1 MIKILDDTKT
11 LSQLVADTS
20 NGLGHLDPL
29 RCTVTEELNGI
40 YEAELEVLHNDR
52 HFSDLHV
59 GGILKMPVN
68 DTDYDQ
74 LFRIYYISKEISQ
87 TCVVKCEH
95 ISYDLSKIPVE
106 PFSAT
111 GCSLSCNG
119 LIGHS
124 IITNPFSMSTD
135 ITNTTSVF
143 TLSQPRS
150 FRECLGGY
158 EGSMLDTFRG
168 EYKWDNL
175 TVNYLARRGADNGVR
190 ISYGKNLTD
199 FEQETNNAEVYTGV
213 LGFATVDDTCYV
225 GNVYNKTT
233 GNKIKIVDFSSDYE
247 SGQTPT
253 TNELTTKAQ
262 TYATNNDIEVPTV
275 NIKISF
281 VPLYQTEE
289 YKNIAP
295 LERVSLGDTVH
306 VYFEKLGV
314 EASSRVVKTV
324 WNVLLNKYD
333 SVELGST
340 KANLNTVIN
349 DSIQE
354 ATEGLLDDIDVD
366 TSAVEAEM
374 NTLTRLIVNGMGLY
388 ITKDSIG
395 RIYLHNEPTLDNSQY
410 QYMITAQG
418 FVMSDDYGQ
427 NWRSGWGTDGHAYFN
442 ALSSIV
448 IKAMQIYGSYIQGSQ
463 IVFGDPTVQNEKYI
477 SAQPYYDSND
487 NCLGVSFDGT
497 GTIRLQPQEYFYVNN
512 QDANGNYYNRIIM
525 NKLGSTYGS
534 NYLELVNYDDEN
546 GNITANFI
554 ELDAHMYNS
563 TTDEDYN
570 RTVIQ
575 NYSTASG
582 TQNRGNYQSWT
593 AYADRNIFYTYNYKP
608 NQAVSGGT
616 SYVANYLQFT
626 ANSTTDA
633 MYLYNYCIGGNYQSN
648 MLELSSTSI
657 QNQFGL
663 RNNRLDGNYTANM
676 IYGRS
681 LSSTHYLELTNVKPS
696 STVLNPSDIDYA
708 NRIYM
713 SGGASSTYMSII
725 NYRPDQSTL
734 AANRI
739 VMNGSPTGGGGQ
751 NSIYISNYDPDG
763 ANIANEILMYKTT
776 SGNTFEMRLN
786 RGGTR
791 VACVGLYRTSSGV
804 TLDLNIYDN
813 NSYGYTASQ
822 IHLNSDGEINLVGSK
837 VKFNGTQKW

>member
-40 YEAELEVLHNDR
+40 FEAELEVLHNDR

-95 ISYDLSKIPVE
+95 ISYDLSKVPVE

-111 GCSLSCNG
+111 GASLACSG
-119 LIGHS
+119 LVSHS
-124 IITNPFSMSTD
+124 MVTNPFSMTTD
-135 ITNTTSVF
+135 ITNTTSTF
-143 TLSQPRS
+143 TLDVPRS

-158 EGSMLDTFRG
+158 EGSLLDTFRG

-199 FEQETNNAEVYTGV
+199 FQQETNNAEVYTGV

-253 TNELTTKAQ
+253 TAELTTKAQ
-262 TYATNNDIEVPTV
+262 TYATNNDIEVPSV

-349 DSIQE
+349 DSIE
-354 ATEGLLDDIDVD
+354 SATSDILSNLDID
-366 TSAVEAEM
+366 TGAIEEELSEM
-374 NTLTRLIVNGMGLY
+374 SQLIINGLCLHCTKVPLQSGGYRL
-388 ITKDSIG
+388 
-395 RIYLHNEPTLDNSQY
+395 YLHNADTLANSQY
-410 QYMITAQG
+410 QYVITAQG
-418 FVMSDDYGQ
+418 FMVSDDYGQ
-427 NWRSGWGTDGHAYFN
+427 TWNSGWDAQGNVVVNSLATITLKFLEG
-442 ALSSIV
+442 
-448 IKAMQIYGSYIQGSQ
+448 YGMYMR
-463 IVFGDPTVQNEKYI
+463 FGDVNSNYI
-477 SAQPYYDSND
+477 EVAPYSNSS
-487 NCLGVSFDGT
+487 NVPQGVSFDGT
-497 GTIRLQPQEYFYVNN
+497 GTIRMQPQGEFLVNN
-512 QDANGNYYNRIIM
+512 KAVGGSSNYNRMTMGSSGSSSQGYITLVNNDDTHSYLTANWFYLYSHYGTNSSNMVGITNYATHTGTSYNANALSMTANAINNSLSMTNRQIGTSDYANLISISTNSTQNELYMYNYAFGGTSNVNVLQMTSTATTHQIMWRNKDFNTNSNDANY
-525 NKLGSTYGS
+525 L
-534 NYLELVNYDDEN
+534 YLE
-546 GNITANFI
+546 T
-554 ELDAHMYNS
+554 
-563 TTDEDYN
+563 
-570 RTVIQ
+570 
-575 NYSTASG
+575 TASG
-582 TQNRGNYQSWT
+582 NTIGLYNQNSSGTPRNYIKLSSVDDMIHMWSASDIYIQSSGAVRISSGSSQDITLTAADDLSLSYSDKLYIGGNQMSFKT
-593 AYADRNIFYTYNYKP
+593 FT
-608 NQAVSGGT
+608 VSGT
-616 SYVANYLQFT
+616 SYT
-626 ANSTTDA
+626 ALCKA
-633 MYLYNYCIGGNYQSN
+633 
-648 MLELSSTSI
+648 
-657 QNQFGL
+657 
-663 RNNRLDGNYTANM
+663 
-676 IYGRS
+676 
-681 LSSTHYLELTNVKPS
+681 
-696 STVLNPSDIDYA
+696 
-708 NRIYM
+708 
-713 SGGASSTYMSII
+713 
-725 NYRPDQSTL
+725 
-734 AANRI
+734 
-739 VMNGSPTGGGGQ
+739 
-751 NSIYISNYDPDG
+751 
-763 ANIANEILMYKTT
+763 
-776 SGNTFEMRLN
+776 
-786 RGGTR
+786 
-791 VACVGLYRTSSGV
+791 
-804 TLDLNIYDN
+804 
-813 NSYGYTASQ
+813 
-822 IHLNSDGEINLVGSK
+822 
-837 VKFNGTQKW
+837 

>member
-40 YEAELEVLHNDR
+40 FEAELEVLHNDR

-95 ISYDLSKIPVE
+95 ISYDLSKVPVE

-111 GCSLSCNG
+111 GASLACSG
-119 LIGHS
+119 LVSHS
-124 IITNPFSMSTD
+124 LVTNPFSMSTD

-225 GNVYNKTT
+225 GNVYNKVS
-233 GNKIKIVDFSSDYE
+233 GSKIKIVDFSSDYE

-349 DSIQE
+349 DSIE
-354 ATEGLLDDIDVD
+354 SATNEMLSNLDID
-366 TSAVEAEM
+366 TGAIEEELSEM
-374 NTLTRLIVNGMGLY
+374 SQLIINGLGLHC
-388 ITKDSIG
+388 TKVPLQSG
-395 RIYLHNEPTLDNSQY
+395 GYRFYLHNADTLANSQY
-410 QYMITAQG
+410 QYVITSQG
-418 FVMSDDYGQ
+418 FMMSDDYGQ
-427 NWRSGWGTDGHAYFN
+427 TWNSGWDIQGN
-442 ALSSIV
+442 AVMNSLSTITL
-448 IKAMQIYGSYIQGSQ
+448 KALEIYGSYIQGSQ
-463 IVFGDPTVQNEKYI
+463 ILFGDPNSNYIVVQPFDYNNDNDPDGITFDGSGYVRFRPKQKFIVQNLDTNNGVLNQFIMESYSTQYNRPHIELANYDTSNALVNRLTLFSATTFNTVQMYSMLI
-477 SAQPYYDSND
+477 SDPTKTGSQLSVSSTTSDNHIYMDVCDSSGSLQTYLRLLSTGQSTLRTNGD
-487 NCLGVSFDGT
+487 FHVISMGAVQIVSNSSQD
-497 GTIRLQPQEYFYVNN
+497 IRIQS
-512 QDANGNYYNRIIM
+512 A
-525 NKLGSTYGS
+525 
-534 NYLELVNYDDEN
+534 DDLY
-546 GNITANFI
+546 
-554 ELDAHMYNS
+554 LDA
-563 TTDEDYN
+563 TDKIY
-570 RTVIQ
+570 I
-575 NYSTASG
+575 
-582 TQNRGNYQSWT
+582 RGNQMSFKT
-593 AYADRNIFYTYNYKP
+593 FT
-608 NQAVSGGT
+608 VSGT
-616 SYVANYLQFT
+616 SYT
-626 ANSTTDA
+626 A
-633 MYLYNYCIGGNYQSN
+633 LCI
-648 MLELSSTSI
+648 
-657 QNQFGL
+657 
-663 RNNRLDGNYTANM
+663 A
-676 IYGRS
+676 
-681 LSSTHYLELTNVKPS
+681 
-696 STVLNPSDIDYA
+696 
-708 NRIYM
+708 
-713 SGGASSTYMSII
+713 
-725 NYRPDQSTL
+725 
-734 AANRI
+734 
-739 VMNGSPTGGGGQ
+739 
-751 NSIYISNYDPDG
+751 
-763 ANIANEILMYKTT
+763 
-776 SGNTFEMRLN
+776 
-786 RGGTR
+786 
-791 VACVGLYRTSSGV
+791 
-804 TLDLNIYDN
+804 
-813 NSYGYTASQ
+813 
-822 IHLNSDGEINLVGSK
+822 
-837 VKFNGTQKW
+837 

>member
-11 LSQLVADTS
+11 LAQLVADTS

-40 YEAELEVLHNDR
+40 FEAELEVLHNDR

-95 ISYDLSKIPVE
+95 ISYDLSKVPVE

-111 GCSLSCNG
+111 GASLACSG
-119 LIGHS
+119 LVSHS
-124 IITNPFSMSTD
+124 MVTNPFTMSTD
-135 ITNTTSVF
+135 ITNTTSTF
-143 TLSQPRS
+143 TLDVPRS

-199 FEQETNNAEVYTGV
+199 FQQETNNAEVYTGV
-213 LGFATVDDTCYV
+213 LGFATVDDVCYV

-253 TNELTTKAQ
+253 TAELTTKAQ
-262 TYATNNDIEVPTV
+262 TYATNNDIEIPSV

-349 DSIQE
+349 DSIAD
-354 ATEGLLDDIDVD
+354 ATSGILDNIDIDTGAIENELSVI
-366 TSAVEAEM
+366 SQ
-374 NTLTRLIVNGMGLY
+374 LIVNGMGLH
-388 ITKDSIG
+388 ITKDSQG
-395 RIYLHNEPTLDNSQY
+395 RIYLHNEETLVNSQY
-410 QYMITAQG
+410 QYMITSNG
-418 FVMSDDYGQ
+418 FMLSDDYGQ
-427 NWRSGWGTDGHAYFN
+427 TWNSGWDIQGNAVMNSLATIVLN
-442 ALSSIV
+442 ALEV
-448 IKAMQIYGSYIQGSQ
+448 HGAVIQGSQ
-463 IVFGDPTVQNEKYI
+463 IVFGDTTDKYI
-477 SAQPYYDSND
+477 VAQPYYDANND
-487 NCLGVSFDGT
+487 PLGVSFDGT
-497 GTIRLQPQEYFYVNN
+497 GYVRFQPQSSFIVDNLDSNSVVLNEFVM
-512 QDANGNYYNRIIM
+512 DGSSTL
-525 NKLGSTYGS
+525 NK
-534 NYLELVNYDDEN
+534 
-546 GNITANFI
+546 I
-554 ELDAHMYNS
+554 EL
-563 TTDEDYN
+563 
-570 RTVIQ
+570 
-575 NYSTASG
+575 
-582 TQNRGNYQSWT
+582 
-593 AYADRNIFYTYNYKP
+593 
-608 NQAVSGGT
+608 
-616 SYVANYLQFT
+616 L
-626 ANSTTDA
+626 
-633 MYLYNYCIGGNYQSN
+633 NYCLSYPSN
-648 MLELSSTSI
+648 
-657 QNQFGL
+657 
-663 RNNRLDGNYTANM
+663 R
-676 IYGRS
+676 
-681 LSSTHYLELTNVKPS
+681 
-696 STVLNPSDIDYA
+696 A

-713 SGGASSTYMSII
+713 RADATYNSIGLTNYKNGSTEKTANQVYMSHTSTNSSLSLYNYHYENGTSMIVNQLGFSSMGSGVDIGSMVSLVNYKYDSGSTQAVNSLVMKSDMSTQLWSKNDMRVRSSGAVRIYANLDSNSSTGDYNTNPNGGQQDTYVGGYSLKLQAQSGGRIYLYWGSTRYYLGVS
-725 NYRPDQSTL
+725 NGVVTAT
-734 AANRI
+734 AA
-739 VMNGSPTGGGGQ
+739 
-751 NSIYISNYDPDG
+751 
-763 ANIANEILMYKTT
+763 
-776 SGNTFEMRLN
+776 
-786 RGGTR
+786 
-791 VACVGLYRTSSGV
+791 
-804 TLDLNIYDN
+804 
-813 NSYGYTASQ
+813 
-822 IHLNSDGEINLVGSK
+822 
-837 VKFNGTQKW
+837 

>member
-40 YEAELEVLHNDR
+40 FEAELEVLHNDR
-52 HFSDLHV
+52 HFADLHV

-95 ISYDLSKIPVE
+95 ISYDLSKVPVE

-111 GCSLSCNG
+111 GASLACSG
-119 LIGHS
+119 LVSHS
-124 IITNPFSMSTD
+124 MVTNPFSMSTD

-199 FEQETNNAEVYTGV
+199 FQQETNNAEVYTGV

-253 TNELTTKAQ
+253 TAELTTKAQ
-262 TYATNNDIEVPTV
+262 TYATNNDIEIPSV

-349 DSIQE
+349 DSIE
-354 ATEGLLDDIDVD
+354 SATSDILSNLDID
-366 TSAVEAEM
+366 TGAIEEELSEM
-374 NTLTRLIVNGMGLY
+374 SQLIINGLGLHCTKVPLQSGGYRL
-388 ITKDSIG
+388 
-395 RIYLHNEPTLDNSQY
+395 YLHNADTLANSQY
-410 QYMITAQG
+410 QYVITSQG
-418 FVMSDDYGQ
+418 FMMSDDYGQ
-427 NWRSGWGTDGHAYFN
+427 TWNSGWDIQGN
-442 ALSSIV
+442 AVMNSLSTITL
-448 IKAMQIYGSYIQGSQ
+448 KALEIYGSYIQGSQ
-463 IVFGDPTVQNEKYI
+463 ILFGDPNDKYI
-477 SAQPYYDSND
+477 VAEPFDADSDNTNDGITFDGNGYVRFRPGGSFVVTNVDSND
-487 NCLGVSFDGT
+487 AT
-497 GTIRLQPQEYFYVNN
+497 
-512 QDANGNYYNRIIM
+512 
-525 NKLGSTYGS
+525 
-534 NYLELVNYDDEN
+534 
-546 GNITANFI
+546 
-554 ELDAHMYNS
+554 
-563 TTDEDYN
+563 
-570 RTVIQ
+570 
-575 NYSTASG
+575 
-582 TQNRGNYQSWT
+582 
-593 AYADRNIFYTYNYKP
+593 
-608 NQAVSGGT
+608 
-616 SYVANYLQFT
+616 ANYLSLSRSSSLNEFYMSNRNFNNSARYGNLMSLISNGSTGNFINIINYGFT
-626 ANSTTDA
+626 QNS
-633 MYLYNYCIGGNYQSN
+633 NYETNSIKMMNDGSTSSLTITNVNPSTNTSN
-648 MLELSSTSI
+648 FILMKSDGTLELNCSADMKVISGGAIRMQSMNSQDI
-657 QNQFGL
+657 
-663 RNNRLDGNYTANM
+663 
-676 IYGRS
+676 
-681 LSSTHYLELTNVKPS
+681 
-696 STVLNPSDIDYA
+696 VLQCGDDLHLNFQDKMYI
-708 NRIYM
+708 NGTQIYM
-713 SGGASSTYMSII
+713 SGGYLR
-725 NYRPDQSTL
+725 Y
-734 AANRI
+734 
-739 VMNGSPTGGGGQ
+739 
-751 NSIYISNYDPDG
+751 
-763 ANIANEILMYKTT
+763 
-776 SGNTFEMRLN
+776 
-786 RGGTR
+786 
-791 VACVGLYRTSSGV
+791 
-804 TLDLNIYDN
+804 
-813 NSYGYTASQ
+813 
-822 IHLNSDGEINLVGSK
+822 
-837 VKFNGTQKW
+837 

>member
-11 LSQLVADTS
+11 LAQLVADTS

-40 YEAELEVLHNDR
+40 FEAEMEVLHNDR

-95 ISYDLSKIPVE
+95 ISYDLSKVPVE

-111 GCSLSCNG
+111 GASLSCSG
-119 LIGHS
+119 LVSHS
-124 IITNPFSMSTD
+124 LVTNPFSMTTD

-262 TYATNNDIEVPTV
+262 TYATNNDIEVPNV

-349 DSIQE
+349 DSIE
-354 ATEGLLDDIDVD
+354 SATSDILSNLDID
-366 TSAVEAEM
+366 TGAIEEELSEM
-374 NTLTRLIVNGMGLY
+374 SQLIINGLGLHCTKVPLQSGGYRL
-388 ITKDSIG
+388 
-395 RIYLHNEPTLDNSQY
+395 YLHNADTLANSQY
-410 QYMITAQG
+410 QYVITAQG
-418 FVMSDDYGQ
+418 FMISDDYGQ
-427 NWRSGWGTDGHAYFN
+427 TWNSGWDIQGN
-442 ALSSIV
+442 AVMNSLSTITL
-448 IKAMQIYGSYIQGSQ
+448 KALEIYGSYIQGSQ
-463 IVFGDPTVQNEKYI
+463 ILFGDPNSNYIVVEPFDYNNDNDPDGITFDGSGYVRFRPKQKFIVQNLDTNNGVLNQFIMESYSTQYNRPHIELANYDTSNALVNRITLLSTTTFNTVQMYSMLI
-477 SAQPYYDSND
+477 SDPTKTGSQLSVSSTTSDNHIYMDVCDSSGS
-487 NCLGVSFDGT
+487 LQTYLRLVST
-497 GTIRLQPQEYFYVNN
+497 GQSTLRTNGDFHVISMGAIWLTSNSSQDIRIQS
-512 QDANGNYYNRIIM
+512 A
-525 NKLGSTYGS
+525 
-534 NYLELVNYDDEN
+534 DDLY
-546 GNITANFI
+546 
-554 ELDAHMYNS
+554 LDA
-563 TTDEDYN
+563 TDKIY
-570 RTVIQ
+570 I
-575 NYSTASG
+575 
-582 TQNRGNYQSWT
+582 RGNQMSFKT
-593 AYADRNIFYTYNYKP
+593 FT
-608 NQAVSGGT
+608 VSGT
-616 SYVANYLQFT
+616 SYT
-626 ANSTTDA
+626 A
-633 MYLYNYCIGGNYQSN
+633 LCI
-648 MLELSSTSI
+648 
-657 QNQFGL
+657 
-663 RNNRLDGNYTANM
+663 A
-676 IYGRS
+676 
-681 LSSTHYLELTNVKPS
+681 
-696 STVLNPSDIDYA
+696 
-708 NRIYM
+708 
-713 SGGASSTYMSII
+713 
-725 NYRPDQSTL
+725 
-734 AANRI
+734 
-739 VMNGSPTGGGGQ
+739 
-751 NSIYISNYDPDG
+751 
-763 ANIANEILMYKTT
+763 
-776 SGNTFEMRLN
+776 
-786 RGGTR
+786 
-791 VACVGLYRTSSGV
+791 
-804 TLDLNIYDN
+804 
-813 NSYGYTASQ
+813 
-822 IHLNSDGEINLVGSK
+822 
-837 VKFNGTQKW
+837 

>member
-40 YEAELEVLHNDR
+40 FEAELEVLHNDR

-95 ISYDLSKIPVE
+95 ISYDLSKVPVE

-111 GCSLSCNG
+111 GASLACSG
-119 LIGHS
+119 LVSHS
-124 IITNPFSMSTD
+124 MVTNPFSMTTD
-135 ITNTTSVF
+135 ITNTTSTF
-143 TLSQPRS
+143 TLDVPRS

-158 EGSMLDTFRG
+158 EGSLLDTFRG

-199 FEQETNNAEVYTGV
+199 FQQETNNAEVYTGV

-253 TNELTTKAQ
+253 TAELTTKAQ
-262 TYATNNDIEVPTV
+262 TYATNNDIEVPSV

-349 DSIQE
+349 DSIE
-354 ATEGLLDDIDVD
+354 SATNEMLSNLDID
-366 TSAVEAEM
+366 TGAIEEELSEM
-374 NTLTRLIVNGMGLY
+374 SQLIINGLGLHC
-388 ITKDSIG
+388 TKVPLQSG
-395 RIYLHNEPTLDNSQY
+395 GYRFYLHNADTLANSQY
-410 QYMITAQG
+410 QYVITAQG
-418 FVMSDDYGQ
+418 FMISDDYGQ
-427 NWRSGWGTDGHAYFN
+427 TWNSGWDAQGNVVVNSLSTIVLK
-442 ALSSIV
+442 ALE
-448 IKAMQIYGSYIQGSQ
+448 IYGSYMF
-463 IVFGDPTVQNEKYI
+463 FGDANTNYI
-477 SAQPYYDSND
+477 EVAPYSNSS
-487 NCLGVSFDGT
+487 NVPQGVSFDGT
-497 GTIRLQPQEYFYVNN
+497 GTIRMQPQGSFIVRNN
-512 QDANGNYYNRIIM
+512 DSNDNMKNQMSLSTTSGLNSFILRNTNYNDPTKEGNLFSMLSNGSTGNYINIINYGFTQNSNYETNSIKM
-525 NKLGSTYGS
+525 VNDGSTS
-534 NYLELVNYDDEN
+534 SITITNVNPSTN
-546 GNITANFI
+546 TSNFI
-554 ELDAHMYNS
+554 EMKND
-563 TTDEDYN
+563 
-570 RTVIQ
+570 
-575 NYSTASG
+575 G
-582 TQNRGNYQSWT
+582 TLKLSCS
-593 AYADRNIFYTYNYKP
+593 ADM
-608 NQAVSGGT
+608 Q
-616 SYVANYLQFT
+616 L
-626 ANSTTDA
+626 
-633 MYLYNYCIGGNYQSN
+633 
-648 MLELSSTSI
+648 LSSGAIRMQSMNSQDI
-657 QNQFGL
+657 
-663 RNNRLDGNYTANM
+663 
-676 IYGRS
+676 
-681 LSSTHYLELTNVKPS
+681 
-696 STVLNPSDIDYA
+696 VLQCGD
-708 NRIYM
+708 
-713 SGGASSTYMSII
+713 
-725 NYRPDQSTL
+725 
-734 AANRI
+734 
-739 VMNGSPTGGGGQ
+739 
-751 NSIYISNYDPDG
+751 
-763 ANIANEILMYKTT
+763 
-776 SGNTFEMRLN
+776 
-786 RGGTR
+786 
-791 VACVGLYRTSSGV
+791 
-804 TLDLNIYDN
+804 DL
-813 NSYGYTASQ
+813 
-822 IHLNSDGEINLVGSK
+822 HLNFQDKMYI
-837 VKFNGTQKW
+837 NGTQIYLSGGYLRY

>member
-1 MIKILDDTKT
+1 
-11 LSQLVADTS
+11 
-20 NGLGHLDPL
+20 
-29 RCTVTEELNGI
+29 
-40 YEAELEVLHNDR
+40 
-52 HFSDLHV
+52 
-59 GGILKMPVN
+59 
-68 DTDYDQ
+68 
-74 LFRIYYISKEISQ
+74 
-87 TCVVKCEH
+87 
-95 ISYDLSKIPVE
+95 
-106 PFSAT
+106 
-111 GCSLSCNG
+111 
-119 LIGHS
+119 
-124 IITNPFSMSTD
+124 
-135 ITNTTSVF
+135 
-143 TLSQPRS
+143 
-150 FRECLGGY
+150 
-158 EGSMLDTFRG
+158 MLDTFRG

-213 LGFATVDDTCYV
+213 LGFATVDDVCYV

-253 TNELTTKAQ
+253 TAELTTKAQ

-395 RIYLHNEPTLDNSQY
+395 RIYLHNEPTLANSQY
-410 QYMITAQG
+410 QYMITSNG

-463 IVFGDPTVQNEKYI
+463 IVFGDPLVQNEKYI

-497 GTIRLQPQEYFYVNN
+497 GTIRMQPQTAFYVNN
-512 QDANGNYYNRIIM
+512 QDSNGNNYNRIQM
-525 NKLGSTYGS
+525 
-534 NYLELVNYDDEN
+534 NYLSSTTQASYIELDNYDDRN
-546 GNITANFI
+546 SYLQANFMSFA
-554 ELDAHMYNS
+554 AHRYNS
-563 TTDEDYN
+563 STQEYFN
-570 RTVIQ
+570 RIMLH
-575 NYSTASG
+575 NYSTESG
-582 TQNRGNYQSWT
+582 TQYEGNYLSMLAFEDKNYCYW
-593 AYADRNIFYTYNYKP
+593 YNYFP
-608 NQAVSGGT
+608 GSGSNIGNSIQMVST
-616 SYVANYLQFT
+616 SSQNYFRMVNNKISSSNLANYVSFYSDTSNQL
-626 ANSTTDA
+626 N
-633 MYLYNYCIGGNYQSN
+633 LGNYDIS
-648 MLELSSTSI
+648 
-657 QNQFGL
+657 
-663 RNNRLDGNYTANM
+663 AN
-676 IYGRS
+676 
-681 LSSTHYLELTNVKPS
+681 TT
-696 STVLNPSDIDYA
+696 A
-708 NRIYM
+708 NRIWLNSSS
-713 SGGASSTYMSII
+713 SGNNLTLYNHNSSGTVINQIEMKSDGTLYQYCSNDMQLRSAGAIRLTANYGSSSSQDIYVHGYSVKLECT
-725 NYRPDQSTL
+725 
-734 AANRI
+734 NRI
-739 VMNGSPTGGGGQ
+739 YFQYGS
-751 NSIYISNYDPDG
+751 
-763 ANIANEILMYKTT
+763 
-776 SGNTFEMRLN
+776 
-786 RGGTR
+786 TR
-791 VACVGLYRTSSGV
+791 YYV
-804 TLDLNIYDN
+804 TC
-813 NSYGYTASQ
+813 G
-822 IHLNSDGEINLVGSK
+822 SDGYVHCTSA
-837 VKFNGTQKW
+837 

>member
-11 LSQLVADTS
+11 LTQLVADTS

-40 YEAELEVLHNDR
+40 FEAELEVLHNDR

-95 ISYDLSKIPVE
+95 ISYDLSKVPVE

-111 GCSLSCNG
+111 GASLACSG
-119 LIGHS
+119 LVSHS
-124 IITNPFSMSTD
+124 MVTNPFSMTTD

-158 EGSMLDTFRG
+158 EGSLLDTFRG

-199 FEQETNNAEVYTGV
+199 FQQETNNAEVYTGV

-253 TNELTTKAQ
+253 TAELTTKAQ
-262 TYATNNDIEVPTV
+262 TYATNNDIEVPSV

-349 DSIQE
+349 DSIE
-354 ATEGLLDDIDVD
+354 SATNEMLSNLDID
-366 TSAVEAEM
+366 TGAIEEELSEM
-374 NTLTRLIVNGMGLY
+374 SQLIINGLGLHC
-388 ITKDSIG
+388 TKVPLQSG
-395 RIYLHNEPTLDNSQY
+395 GYRFYLHNADTLANSQY
-410 QYMITAQG
+410 QYVITAQG
-418 FVMSDDYGQ
+418 FMISDDYGQ
-427 NWRSGWGTDGHAYFN
+427 TWNSGWDAQGNVVVNSLSTIVLK
-442 ALSSIV
+442 ALE
-448 IKAMQIYGSYIQGSQ
+448 IYGSYMF
-463 IVFGDPTVQNEKYI
+463 FGDANTNYI
-477 SAQPYYDSND
+477 EVAPYSNSS
-487 NCLGVSFDGT
+487 NVPQGVSFDGT
-497 GTIRLQPQEYFYVNN
+497 GTIRMQPQGSFIVRNN
-512 QDANGNYYNRIIM
+512 DSNDNMKNQMSLSTTSGLNSFILRNTNYNDPTKEGNLFSMLSNGSTGNYINIINYGFTQNSNYETNSIKM
-525 NKLGSTYGS
+525 VNDGSTS
-534 NYLELVNYDDEN
+534 SITITNVNPSTN
-546 GNITANFI
+546 TSNFI
-554 ELDAHMYNS
+554 EMKNDGTLKLSCSADMQLLSSGAIRMQSMNS
-563 TTDEDYN
+563 QDI
-570 RTVIQ
+570 VMQ
-575 NYSTASG
+575 SG
-582 TQNRGNYQSWT
+582 DDLHLNYQ
-593 AYADRNIFYTYNYKP
+593 DK
-608 NQAVSGGT
+608 
-616 SYVANYLQFT
+616 
-626 ANSTTDA
+626 
-633 MYLYNYCIGGNYQSN
+633 LYFNGHQI
-648 MLELSSTSI
+648 
-657 QNQFGL
+657 
-663 RNNRLDGNYTANM
+663 
-676 IYGRS
+676 
-681 LSSTHYLELTNVKPS
+681 
-696 STVLNPSDIDYA
+696 
-708 NRIYM
+708 
-713 SGGASSTYMSII
+713 
-725 NYRPDQSTL
+725 TL
-734 AANRI
+734 
-739 VMNGSPTGGGGQ
+739 GTGG
-751 NSIYISNYDPDG
+751 YV
-763 ANIANEILMYKTT
+763 MW
-776 SGNTFEMRLN
+776 
-786 RGGTR
+786 
-791 VACVGLYRTSSGV
+791 
-804 TLDLNIYDN
+804 
-813 NSYGYTASQ
+813 AS
-822 IHLNSDGEINLVGSK
+822 
-837 VKFNGTQKW
+837 